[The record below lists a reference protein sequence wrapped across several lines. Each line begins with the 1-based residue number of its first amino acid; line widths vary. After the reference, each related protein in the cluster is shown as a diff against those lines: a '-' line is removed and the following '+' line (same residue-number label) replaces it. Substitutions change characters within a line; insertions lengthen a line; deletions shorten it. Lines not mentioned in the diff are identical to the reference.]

1 MDDMLLTIIVD
12 ELQRE
17 RVPNTIAP
25 AFRAVRTVLVFNR
38 IAEGVDMIH
47 KHGVRV
53 KGMNHT
59 LGVTILLYPFIDSS
73 HLRELG
79 HTDIFR
85 IGVLNHLHHLQM
97 QLHYTVATVEFG
109 TMRTELTPFGTLHTV
124 FCTQRI
130 KQRRIGFR
138 PFVVFGKALE
148 ELAEI
153 EVLQTIFAHY
163 CIHFL
168 IMGLADK
175 EHQGTQRVTTAAGDI
190 TTCDAVCTDLVLI
203 ESARFIMGRII
214 EDSGA

>member
-1 MDDMLLTIIVD
+1 
-12 ELQRE
+12 
-17 RVPNTIAP
+17 
-25 AFRAVRTVLVFNR
+25 
-38 IAEGVDMIH
+38 
-47 KHGVRV
+47 
-53 KGMNHT
+53 MNHT
-59 LGVTILLYPFIDSS
+59 LGVTILLYPFIDAT

-85 IGVLNHLHHLQM
+85 IGVLNHRHYLQM
-97 QLHYTVATVEFG
+97 QLHYAVTTVEIPA
-109 TMRTELTPFGTLHTV
+109 MRTELTPFGTLHTI
-124 FCTQRI
+124 FSTQGI

-153 EVLQTIFAHY
+153 EVLQTIFAHHS
-163 CIHFL
+163 IHFL

-203 ESARFIMGRII
+203 QSARFIMGRII
-214 EDSGA
+214 EDGGA

>member
-1 MDDMLLTIIVD
+1 
-12 ELQRE
+12 
-17 RVPNTIAP
+17 
-25 AFRAVRTVLVFNR
+25 
-38 IAEGVDMIH
+38 
-47 KHGVRV
+47 
-53 KGMNHT
+53 MNHT
-59 LGVTILLYPFIDSS
+59 LGVTILLYPFIDAS

-85 IGVLNHLHHLQM
+85 IGVLNHRHHLQM
-97 QLHYTVATVEFG
+97 QFHYTIATVEIPA
-109 TMRTELTPFGTLHTV
+109 MRTELTPFGTLHTI
-124 FCTQRI
+124 FGTQGI
-130 KQRRIGFR
+130 KEGRIGFR

-153 EVLQTIFAHY
+153 EVLQTIFAHHS
-163 CIHFL
+163 IHFL

-203 ESARFIMGRII
+203 QSARFIMGRII